1 MIGVISLFLAC
12 LTSIISFLAYIIRFT
27 RNDNKKNWESNSKFS
42 LAALSYKLSVICIVI
57 SSIFLMYVILTDKFQ
72 YFYVWSY
79 SSHALG
85 LSYKIAAF
93 WAGQEGS
100 FLLWLLIHAVL
111 GLYFQKKHTMNQP
124 AFIAYVMVQT
134 LLVILLIIKNPFM
147 LGPAYPDGMGLN
159 PLLQNFWMVIHPPI
173 IFIGYA
179 TLAIPFT
186 YALGGLVSKQH
197 KDWIDKALP
206 WALFSWTFLGAGI
219 FIGGYWAYKTL
230 GWGGYWGWDPVE
242 NSSLV
247 PWLLSGA
254 LIHLLQLAKVK
265 PGAFRFTYFSAIYS
279 FILVLYGTFLTR
291 SGVLN
296 DFSVHAFSGDDSAY
310 LLGTSIFIVVLIATL
325 ILVFKWSSV
334 YTAPIYQ
341 NFTSREFIITAGS
354 ILFLGL
360 TLLVLIGMSTPL
372 ITNFLGNATNV
383 STNFYNKST
392 LPLVVLLLLL
402 LIFSPIIPWSQSK
415 AFNYKQYSF
424 LAIPF
429 FIGIILCLYYE
440 IAHPLY
446 LITVG
451 LAMVVIAIHII
462 KQQLSLAAIISH
474 IGLAVLCIGIIFSS
488 VASQQETFSLAVGES
503 TAVYN
508 LPITYQSRT
517 INDSHNEIKQNFSI
531 EGNTI
536 SITNKLNDLGTISAK
551 EPAIYSTLSGDFYIS
566 GNDHSFEISFKP
578 FILLVWLGCILI
590 TLGCL
595 LATSRHFFLKKS
607 HT

>member
-12 LTSIISFLAYIIRFT
+12 ITSIISFIAYISRFAK
-27 RNDNKKNWESNSKFS
+27 DDSKKKSDSKPTFS
-42 LAALSYKLSVICIVI
+42 LADFSYKLSVICIII

-79 SSHALG
+79 SSHSLG

-111 GLYFQKKHTMNQP
+111 GLYFQKNQSMNQP

-179 TLAIPFT
+179 TLAIPFA
-186 YALGGLVSKQH
+186 YAIGGLISTKH

-247 PWLLSGA
+247 PWLVSGA
-254 LIHLLQLAKVK
+254 LIHLLQLAKIK

-291 SGVLN
+291 SGILN

-310 LLGTSIFIVVLIATL
+310 LLGISIFIVIFAATL
-325 ILVFKWSSV
+325 VLVFKWGSV
-334 YTAPIYQ
+334 YTAPLYQ
-341 NFTSREFIITAGS
+341 NFTSREFMITAGS

-360 TLLVLIGMSTPL
+360 ALLVLIGMSTPL

-383 STNFYNKST
+383 STNFYNNST
-392 LPLVVLLLLL
+392 LPLVALLLVL
-402 LIFSPIIPWSQSK
+402 LIFSPIVAWGQIK
-415 AFNYKQYSF
+415 NINYKRYLF

-429 FIGIILCLYYE
+429 FIGVIFCLYYG
-440 IAHPLY
+440 IVHPLY
-446 LITVG
+446 LLTIS
-451 LAMVVIAIHII
+451 LAMAVIAIHII
-462 KQQLSLAAIISH
+462 KRQLSLAAILSH
-474 IGLAVLCIGIIFSS
+474 IGLAFLCIGILFSS
-488 VASQQETFSLAVGES
+488 VAAQQETFSLAVGE
-503 TAVYN
+503 TQTVYT
-508 LPITYQSRT
+508 LPITYQSKT
-517 INDSHNEIKQNFSI
+517 INDSHNEMKQNFSI
-531 EGNTI
+531 DGNTI
-536 SITNKLNDLGTISAK
+536 SITNKLNDLGTIAAK
-551 EPAIYSTLSGDFYIS
+551 EPAIYSTLSGDFYIA
-566 GNDHSFEISFKP
+566 GNDQSFEISFKP
-578 FILLVWLGCILI
+578 FIFLVWLGCILI

-595 LATSRHFFLKKS
+595 LATIHHFSQK
-607 HT
+607 